1 MKQYLAVIIFCI
13 VFAGCA
19 VNKGTKSIHAF
30 KGDAI
35 GCGDFIVYKLSND
48 NKEYV
53 SIAFNAKNVELQDFQ
68 AYGVG
73 KTDIMEVK
81 RRKYKEPISA
91 SICNDVMVDKP
102 ELIIEESPKQGVV
115 EILIPEEEREKAKK
129 NQGYKVTIV
138 LKKIL
143 FENSAI
149 DYLRIEDVYV
159 GWLPG

>member
-1 MKQYLAVIIFCI
+1 MKNLIIFIACF
-13 VFAGCA
+13 VLAGCA
-19 VNKGTKSIHAF
+19 VNKGTKSIHVF

-35 GCGDFIVYKLSND
+35 GCGDFIVYKLSDD
-48 NKEYV
+48 NKEYI
-53 SIAFNAKNVELQDFQ
+53 SIAFNAKNVELRDFQ

-102 ELIIEESPKQGVV
+102 ELVLEESPKQGVI
-115 EILIPEEEREKAKK
+115 EILISEENREKARK
-129 NQGYKVTIV
+129 NQGYNVTIV

-149 DYLRIEDVYV
+149 DYLRIENVYV